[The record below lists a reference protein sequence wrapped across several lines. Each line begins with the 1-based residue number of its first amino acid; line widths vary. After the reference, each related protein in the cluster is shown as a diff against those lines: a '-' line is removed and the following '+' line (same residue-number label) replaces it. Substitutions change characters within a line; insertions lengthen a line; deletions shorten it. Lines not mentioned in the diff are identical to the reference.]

1 MPPVNFVGGSYTLRA
16 LPADAQKTV
25 NFYVE
30 TVESKQGK
38 TPVVLLGTP
47 GLKLFAAIGLPAGQG
62 IRGNGLYTTH
72 ADTLDRCFIAA
83 GNDLYEVTAYGE
95 LVQRGFFLTS
105 QGPVSM
111 ADNGLYLVI
120 VDGYYG
126 YSLNLQTNLFRQIID
141 PNFPGADRV
150 QTLDHYLLFNRPLSN
165 QFFWTDLNNIN
176 FDALDFASVDGFPDR
191 LVSLLVQ
198 QREIWLFGATTT
210 ERWMNVGDLLNP
222 FQRIQGGFSEQGIVA
237 IHSVAA
243 MGSSAHLWLSANQ
256 EGHAMVFLMRDGQLA
271 RVSTH
276 ATEAAWQNYYRQAV
290 GGTAGFLQDALAWGE
305 QRDGHEFYWLTF
317 PSGNATWVF
326 DLTSG
331 LWHERAYLNPETGMF
346 ERHRANA
353 HTFAFGLHL
362 VGDWENGNVYILDE
376 RTYDDNG
383 APLLALRRAPYVFQG
398 KGAANLPWVH
408 HHTLQVDCQMGV
420 GGDTGQGSD
429 PQLMMRWSDDATGT
443 WSEERRAT
451 LGQEGQR
458 LKRAY
463 FRRLGRSRSR
473 IYEVSISD
481 PVPRAILGAY
491 LEMEVANV

>member
-176 FDALDFASVDGFPDR
+176 FDALNFASVDGFPDR

-222 FQRIQGGFSEQGIVA
+222 FQRIQGGFSEQGIGAPHAVA
-237 IHSVAA
+237 SLGA
-243 MGSSAHLWLSANQ
+243 SAHLWLSANQ
-256 EGHAMVFLMRDGQLA
+256 EGRAMVFLMRDGVLA

-276 ATEAAWQNYYRQAV
+276 ATEAIWQSY
-290 GGTAGFLQDALAWGE
+290 GGLVPDAFAWGE

-317 PSGNATWVF
+317 PSAPATWVF
-326 DLTSG
+326 DLSSG
-331 LWHERAYLNPETGMF
+331 LWHERAWLNPATGYF

-353 HTFAFGLHL
+353 HTFAFGLHF
-362 VGDWENGNVYILDE
+362 VGDWENGNIYVLDAH
-376 RTYDDNG
+376 TYDDNG
-383 APLLALRRAPYVFQG
+383 LPLVALRRAPYVFQG

-420 GGDTGQGSD
+420 GGDTGQASD
-429 PQLMMRWSDDATGT
+429 PQMMLRWSDDAAGT
-443 WSEERRAT
+443 WSEERRVT
-451 LGQEGQR
+451 LGKEGQR
-458 LKRAY
+458 LQRAV

-473 IYEVSISD
+473 VYEVSISD

-491 LEMEVANV
+491 LEMEVAGV